1 MKELLINGGILFVI
15 YFWQASAQLF
25 IIKSLFN
32 IDNNKSPIKDLS
44 FVISLD
50 IICILLHL
58 LLPLSLSSLKPIVMF
73 LAYALAF
80 WYFTGVELK
89 QGFLFSLLIMFI
101 SIPVEVLSG
110 TIAAKVFHLSTNNDN
125 ILLSIPIFININ
137 IWFTFIALIIKLF
150 KNKFSSLIDFKVFK
164 GKFIYLNI
172 LAIIL
177 FVMPNIMFYT
187 SNKYDYPLYLLIY
200 NIVTNLCLV
209 LLSAYNTYKNM
220 QLEIKKRDLINSELH
235 NKSLKELLD
244 SIRVFKHD
252 YNNLIHAIGGYISCG
267 DIKGLEK
274 YYKGASKE
282 AKRVNRLE
290 SISPIKINEPS
301 VYGLIAGKFE
311 FADSKGVDF
320 NFESIFDYQKLD
332 MPIYDFCKIFGILLD
347 NAIEAAEEVD
357 ELKEV
362 NVYVR
367 ENKLE
372 GYQAFVIENTY
383 ANKDVDTEQI
393 YEKDFS
399 TKNRNSGIGLW
410 EVRRIVNKFDNVTL
424 TTSKSDDYFRQ
435 ELYVEI
441 ISKEAEEE
449 SPKELSSTLDS

>member
-1 MKELLINGGILFVI
+1 MKELLINGGILFVTTFIQTCAQSFI
-15 YFWQASAQLF
+15 YTF
-25 IIKSLFN
+25 LFN
-32 IDNNKSPIKDLS
+32 LDFSIKHRIVFASIITLCYVAFKL
-44 FVISLD
+44 FVPMSASWLN
-50 IICILLHL
+50 
-58 LLPLSLSSLKPIVMF
+58 P
-73 LAYALAF
+73 
-80 WYFTGVELK
+80 
-89 QGFLFSLLIMFI
+89 IMFI
-101 SIPVEVLSG
+101 IMTTSLLKYYNMDRTIWKCLLYSLFVMLLAAPIELLSGLIVFYVLQKSPADTNSTIISIP
-110 TIAAKVFHLSTNNDN
+110 
-125 ILLSIPIFININ
+125 
-137 IWFTFIALIIKLF
+137 TFL
-150 KNKFSSLIDFKVFK
+150 LIDFWHIIIALSLYFVKKKQKLTFDIGNK
-164 GKFIYLNI
+164 STYINI
-172 LAIIL
+172 LFAFL
-177 FVMPNIMFYT
+177 FIGPNIVFYT
-187 SNKYDYPLYLLIY
+187 SNRYNYPLYLLIY
-200 NIVTNLCLV
+200 NIIANLSLV
-209 LLSAYNTYKNM
+209 ILSAYNTYKSM

-424 TTSKSDDYFRQ
+424 TTSKNDDYFRQ
-435 ELYVEI
+435 ELYIEI

>member
-1 MKELLINGGILFVI
+1 MKELLINGEILFLSSVI
-15 YFWQASAQLF
+15 QLF
-25 IIKSLFN
+25 ILTLLITSLSKIKFSNTQRILYATVQSF
-32 IDNNKSPIKDLS
+32 IVIVIKLVLPKDLTIVS
-44 FVISLD
+44 T
-50 IICILLHL
+50 
-58 LLPLSLSSLKPIVMF
+58 LSSLLIAVLSGMLF
-73 LAYALAF
+73 LKIDMKKSVIS
-80 WYFTGVELK
+80 T
-89 QGFLFSLLIMFI
+89 FSFMLI
-101 SIPVEVLSG
+101 SIPIELISG
-110 TIAAKVFHLSTNNDN
+110 VIGLN
-125 ILLSIPIFININ
+125 IFDIPVNCTDPIKTLPVTLMINL
-137 IWFTFIALIIKLF
+137 WFLIIYGIVYIITN
-150 KNKFSSLIDFKVFK
+150 KNKLMDNRIVF
-164 GKFIYLNI
+164 
-172 LAIIL
+172 
-177 FVMPNIMFYT
+177 T
-187 SNKYDYPLYLLIY
+187 SNKYNYINIFALVLFIIPNISFYTATNYDYPIGLLIY
-200 NIVTNLCLV
+200 NIISLIF
-209 LLSAYNTYKNM
+209 LSFLSIFNTYKSM
-220 QLEIKKRDLINSELH
+220 QLEIKKRDLVNSELH
-235 NKSLKELLD
+235 NKALKELLD

-424 TTSKSDDYFRQ
+424 TTSKNDDYFRQ

>member
-1 MKELLINGGILFVI
+1 MKELLINGGILFLVLSIQAYIQSTILNIVFNLELSEQQKCIFAFMHGVFSSLFKLFAPYNI
-15 YFWQASAQLF
+15 YVFNPVFYVLF
-25 IIKSLFN
+25 STALLCIFKKNSFFKSL
-32 IDNNKSPIKDLS
+32 IY
-44 FVISLD
+44 SLF
-50 IICILLHL
+50 LLVL
-58 LLPLSLSSLKPIVMF
+58 
-73 LAYALAF
+73 
-80 WYFTGVELK
+80 
-89 QGFLFSLLIMFI
+89 
-101 SIPVEVLSG
+101 SIPVEILSG
-110 TIAAKVFHLSTNNDN
+110 IVVFHILKLPSRDTEDIIASLPVFIVIILWDIIIASILSLIKKIKHIHLQFNNK
-125 ILLSIPIFININ
+125 FTGINIAYA
-137 IWFTFIALIIKLF
+137 FLL
-150 KNKFSSLIDFKVFK
+150 LV
-164 GKFIYLNI
+164 
-172 LAIIL
+172 
-177 FVMPNIMFYT
+177 PNVMFYAT
-187 SNKYDYPLYLLIY
+187 NQYNYPLWLLIY
-200 NIVTNLCLV
+200 NIIANLSLV
-209 LLSAYNTYKNM
+209 VLSIYNTHNSIE
-220 QLEIKKRDLINSELH
+220 LEIKKRDLINSELH

-290 SISPIKINEPS
+290 SISPLKINEPS

-332 MPIYDFCKIFGILLD
+332 MPIYDFCKILGILLD

-424 TTSKSDDYFRQ
+424 TTSKNDDYFRQ

>member
-1 MKELLINGGILFVI
+1 MKELLVNGGILFVATFLQVCVQAFI
-15 YFWQASAQLF
+15 LNTVFNLDLNDKQKVLYATLIACFTAAFRLFAPEALYLFNPVFFILISTPILYFFKRIS
-25 IIKSLFN
+25 IIKCIIYS
-32 IDNNKSPIKDLS
+32 S
-44 FVISLD
+44 F
-50 IICILLHL
+50 LL
-58 LLPLSLSSLKPIVMF
+58 V
-73 LAYALAF
+73 
-80 WYFTGVELK
+80 
-89 QGFLFSLLIMFI
+89 I
-101 SIPVEVLSG
+101 SIPIELISG
-110 TIAAKVFHLSTNNDN
+110 AIAFN
-125 ILLSIPIFININ
+125 ILGLPNSSTSIIESIPILGIILVLYATLAYILHLFKTRKQITLQFNSKLIGINI
-137 IWFTFIALIIKLF
+137 ILVLIM
-150 KNKFSSLIDFKVFK
+150 
-164 GKFIYLNI
+164 
-172 LAIIL
+172 LA
-177 FVMPNIMFYT
+177 PNIMFY
-187 SNKYDYPLYLLIY
+187 SANKYNYPLCLLIY
-200 NIVTNLCLV
+200 NILSNFILV
-209 LLSAYNTYKNM
+209 LLAVYNTYNDV
-220 QLEIKKRDLINSELH
+220 QLEIKKKDLINSELH

-244 SIRVFKHD
+244 SIRIFKHD

-410 EVRRIVNKFDNVTL
+410 EVRRVVNKLDNVTL
-424 TTSKSDDYFRQ
+424 TTSKNDDYFRQ

-449 SPKELSSTLDS
+449 SPKELSSMPNS